1 MIAPVEHPFMK
12 PMPAFVLRFMRWP
25 AVQLVLGLF
34 WVGGSIGLG
43 AAAGGWLPGSDKV
56 VTPLCMALAA
66 LLGYAAFVRVVER
79 HPVTELLGPGV
90 AQEAGAGLLI
100 GVVLF
105 SLVIAVLAALGCY
118 AVEGMRP
125 WGVVLPVLA
134 TSVMAGVT
142 EEILMRALAFRYLER
157 WLGSGLALALT
168 AALFGLLH
176 LPNPAATLVS
186 SAAIALEAGVLL
198 GAAYMV
204 TRRLWLAIG
213 IHVAWNFT
221 QSGIFGVAT
230 SGVDS
235 PGWLQG
241 RLQGPTVLTG
251 GAFGP
256 EASVVAVLICLGAG
270 VAMLELARRR
280 GHVLHPRWRVAR
292 HAA

>member
-1 MIAPVEHPFMK
+1 LIQTHLFMK
-12 PMPAFVLRFMRWP
+12 PMLAFMLRFIQWP

-43 AAAGGWLPGSDKV
+43 ATAGGGLPGATKV

-66 LLGYAAFVRVVER
+66 LLGYAAFVRIVER
-79 HPVTELLGPGV
+79 RPVTELLGAGV
-90 AQEAGAGLLI
+90 VLEAGAGLLI
-100 GVVLF
+100 GAGLF
-105 SLVIAVLAALGCY
+105 GLVIAVLAALGCY
-118 AVEGMRP
+118 AVEGTRP
-125 WGVVLPVLA
+125 WSVVLPVLA
-134 TSVMAGVT
+134 VSVMAGVT
-142 EEILMRALAFRYLER
+142 EEILMRALIFRYLER
-157 WLGSGLALALT
+157 WLGSALALALT

-176 LPNPAATLVS
+176 LPNPAATLLS

-230 SGVDS
+230 SGVDI

-241 RLQGPTVLTG
+241 RLQGPTMLTG

-256 EASVVAVLICLGAG
+256 EASVVAVVICLGAG
-270 VAMLELARRR
+270 VAMLGLAHRR
-280 GHVLHPRWRVAR
+280 GHGVHPRWRMAR
-292 HAA
+292 HVA